1 MILSKNSLQVFN
13 VCAPDKSNA
22 ALNCVCIEP
31 NGAVVA
37 SNSKVWC
44 WVSPLS
50 AKRVDLVPLQS
61 GEVHERIIISA
72 GSVEKILKAIPKDTQ
87 YKGLLEH
94 CDITRVDGGK
104 PALIV
109 TTTDG
114 KQTHSIN
121 VNAMAVRYP
130 EYRKLF
136 ADAWASVQ
144 GVNVFVRETHN
155 RLPIQACLNRKRLSN
170 VCAVVD
176 KVCSYDGQF
185 APTWWFFAAD
195 GSVLMKSVNELT
207 EQVIWCLFGAS
218 ETDVVPWTPD
228 ECRLFARERKA
239 LKI

>member
-1 MILSKNSLQVFN
+1 

-22 ALNCVCIEP
+22 ALNCICIEP
-31 NGAVVA
+31 DGSVVA
-37 SNSKVWC
+37 SNSKVWA

-50 AKRVDLVPLQS
+50 DARASLVPLPAV
-61 GEVHERIIISA
+61 GLNTRIMLSA
-72 GSVEKILKAIPKDTQ
+72 GNVEKILKTIPKDTQ

-94 CDITRVDGGK
+94 CDIARVEENR
-104 PALIV
+104 PALVV

-114 KQTHSIN
+114 KQTHAIN

-136 ADAWASVQ
+136 ADAWASHMVICNEGYRVVSQ
-144 GVNVFVRETHN
+144 
-155 RLPIQACLNRKRLSN
+155 CLNRKRISN
-170 VCAVVD
+170 VCTVVD

-185 APTWWFFAAD
+185 APTWWFFAQD

-207 EQVIWCLFGAS
+207 DQRIWCLFGAS
-218 ETDVVPWTPD
+218 DTDDVHMSPD
-228 ECRLFARERKA
+228 ELRLFARERRA

>member
-31 NGAVVA
+31 SGAVVA

-44 WVSPLS
+44 WVSPLNE
-50 AKRVDLVPLQS
+50 KRSELVPLQS
-61 GEVHERIIISA
+61 GEVHERMVISA

-136 ADAWASVQ
+136 ADAWASYV
-144 GVNVFVRETHN
+144 GWTEGEWKLR
-155 RLPIQACLNRKRLSN
+155 CLNRKRLSN

-218 ETDVVPWTPD
+218 ETDAIGWTPD
-228 ECRLFARERKA
+228 ECKLFARERKA